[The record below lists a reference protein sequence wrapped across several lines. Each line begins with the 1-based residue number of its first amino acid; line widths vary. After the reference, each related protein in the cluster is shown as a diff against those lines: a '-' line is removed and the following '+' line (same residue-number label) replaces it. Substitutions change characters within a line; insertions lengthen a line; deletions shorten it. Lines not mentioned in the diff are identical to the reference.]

1 MSWDRQKFVLLFTGV
16 LLLLILV
23 FLLGVAYGVSS
34 GRNQFINTLI
44 PVFSAVGSWV
54 SGIGALGAVFVALW
68 LAEQQDKKN
77 REHLN
82 LDFNCVLTSLHEDG
96 LLCIEAVS
104 AGQKPSNISSIYLSG
119 GKGCTKKIAW
129 VEFAQGSTALPSKLG
144 HGEKAY
150 YFLLPGSEKQI
161 GEYIKN
167 HCNGRAKELNILVNT
182 TTEVFA
188 LKPNKEMQAMLES
201 HAK

>member
-1 MSWDRQKFVLLFTGV
+1 MSWDRQKYVLLFAGV
-16 LLLLILV
+16 LLLLILA
-23 FLLGVAYGVSS
+23 FLLGITYGVSS
-34 GRNQFINTLI
+34 DRNQFINTLI

-68 LAEQQDKKN
+68 LAEKKNKAN

-82 LDFNCVLTSLHEDG
+82 LEFNCVLTSLHKDG

-104 AGQKPSNISSIYLSG
+104 VGQKPSNISSLYLVG

-129 VEFAQGSTALPSKLG
+129 TEFAQGSTALPSKLSY
-144 HGEKAY
+144 GEKAY

-161 GEYIKN
+161 GEYIKV
-167 HCNGRAKELNILVNT
+167 HCDGRAKELNILVNT
-182 TTEVFA
+182 TTETFS
-188 LKPNKEMQAMLES
+188 LKPNKGMQAMLES